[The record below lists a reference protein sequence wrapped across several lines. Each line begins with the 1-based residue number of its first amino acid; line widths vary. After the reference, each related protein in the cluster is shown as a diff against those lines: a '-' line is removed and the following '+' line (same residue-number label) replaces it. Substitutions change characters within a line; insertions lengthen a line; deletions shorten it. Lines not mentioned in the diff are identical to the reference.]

1 MIRKTII
8 LLLLLLWM
16 TQVGFAE
23 EQIPTIKILPDD
35 VVQES
40 IQQRPFAAN
49 GAILTN
55 EFIVRW
61 IYTEAGARKLLT
73 FTEAHEGENVRTII
87 GGFETPI
94 GKIVPFQPLPGCNSY
109 AEWKAGWLKRRTD
122 KIFGVREED
131 AKAIVAGLEIK

>member
-1 MIRKTII
+1 MICKGFI
-8 LLLLLLWM
+8 LVFLLM

-23 EQIPTIKILPDD
+23 EQISTIKILTED

-40 IQQRPFAAN
+40 IKQRPFAAN

-55 EFIVRW
+55 AFIVRW
-61 IYTEAGARKLLT
+61 TYTEAGARKLLA
-73 FTEAHEGENVRTII
+73 FTEAHGGENVRTII

-109 AEWKAGWLKRRTD
+109 AEWKEGWLKRRTD
-122 KIFGVREED
+122 KIFGVSEED
-131 AKAIVAGLEIK
+131 AKAIVAGLKVK